1 MLKFD
6 ELISK
11 MKEIN
16 AIDKRLTQHNEKK
29 LEKDLEDTP
38 PSA

>member
-16 AIDKRLTQHNEKK
+16 AIDKRLTQHNEKN
-29 LEKDLEDTP
+29 
-38 PSA
+38 